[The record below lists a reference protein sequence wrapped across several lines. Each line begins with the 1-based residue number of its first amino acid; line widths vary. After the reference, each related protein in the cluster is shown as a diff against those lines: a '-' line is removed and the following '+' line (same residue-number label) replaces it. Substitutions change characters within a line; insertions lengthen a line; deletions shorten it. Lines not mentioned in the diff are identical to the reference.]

1 MTLRLAVNRQAW
13 LDHVHAQAALLG
25 DSQHLVPVVKGNGY
39 GFGRPILIE
48 QALSLANEIA
58 VGTVYEAHDVPASHT
73 PLVLTPV
80 GNDLPSSL
88 PNTAVLVVGSVHH
101 VNTLVS
107 HGWSGRVIIKLRSS
121 VQRFGIAGASGVAAL
136 VSAVNAA
143 GFEQHGWSVHPPLD
157 GSPADHAKE
166 ITQWLGL
173 VPNNLP
179 MYVSHVDAET
189 LNALRTAHPQRSI
202 IARSGTSLW
211 LGDKSM
217 LKLEVDVLDVS
228 RVNGGTAG
236 YRNTP
241 ITGSGSLVVVGC
253 GSSHGVVA
261 HAGDV
266 SPFHFAQQRIAML
279 EPPHMHS
286 TILFVPDGVAC
297 PTVHDLVDVQQPISR
312 VFVDTISWT

>member
-1 MTLRLAVNRQAW
+1 MTLRLTVNRQAW
-13 LDHVHAQAALLG
+13 LGHVHTQAALLG
-25 DSQHLVPVVKGNGY
+25 NSDLLVPVVKGNGY

-48 QALSLANEIA
+48 QALSIATEIA
-58 VGTVYEAHDVPASHT
+58 VGTVFEAHDVPASHT
-73 PLVLTPV
+73 PIVLTPV
-80 GNDLPSSL
+80 GNELPTSLPS
-88 PNTAVLVVGSVHH
+88 NAVLVVGSVQH

-121 VQRFGIAGASGVAAL
+121 VQRFGAARTDVASV

-157 GSPADHAKE
+157 GTAADHMQE
-166 ITQWLGL
+166 IAQWLSV

-179 MYVSHVDAET
+179 MYVSHVDADS
-189 LNALRTAHPQRSI
+189 LNALRAANQQRKI

-217 LKLEVDVLDVS
+217 LQLGTEVLDVS

-253 GSSHGVVA
+253 GSSHGVA
-261 HAGDV
+261 ANAGDL
-266 SPFHFAQQRIAML
+266 SPFHFAKQRLAML

-286 TILFVPDGVAC
+286 TILFVQDGATC
-297 PTVHDLVDVQQPISR
+297 PTVNDSVDVQQPLTR
-312 VFVDTISWT
+312 VFVDTIAWK

>member
-1 MTLRLAVNRQAW
+1 MTLRLTVNRQAW
-13 LDHVHAQAALLG
+13 LGHVHTYAAGLG

-39 GFGRPILIE
+39 GFGRPLLIE
-48 QALSLANEIA
+48 QALSIATEIA
-58 VGTVYEAHDVPASHT
+58 VGTVFEAYDIPASHT
-73 PLVLTPV
+73 PIVLTPV
-80 GNDLPSSL
+80 GDELPVSLPS
-88 PNTAVLVVGSVHH
+88 NAVLVVGSVQH

-121 VQRFGIAGASGVAAL
+121 VQRFGVAVADVASV
-136 VSAVNAA
+136 VSAVHAA

-157 GSPADHAKE
+157 GTAADHMQE
-166 ITQWLGL
+166 IAQWLSV

-179 MYVSHVDAET
+179 MYVSHVDADS
-189 LNALRTAHPQRSI
+189 LNALRTSHQQRKI

-217 LKLEVDVLDVS
+217 LTLGTDVLDVS

-241 ITGSGSLVVVGC
+241 ISGSGSLVVVGC

-261 HAGDV
+261 NAGDL
-266 SPFHFAQQRIAML
+266 SPFHFAQQRLTML

-286 TILFVPDGVAC
+286 TILFVQDGATC
-297 PTVHDLVDVQQPISR
+297 PTVNDIVDVQQPLTR
-312 VFVDTISWT
+312 VFVDTIAWK

>member
-1 MTLRLAVNRQAW
+1 MTLRLTVNRQAW
-13 LDHVHAQAALLG
+13 LSHVHAQAALLG
-25 DSQHLVPVVKGNGY
+25 KNKQLVPVVKGNGY

-48 QALSLANEIA
+48 QAMQFATEIA
-58 VGTVYEAHDVPASHT
+58 VGTVFEAHDIPASHT
-73 PLVLTPV
+73 PIVLTPV
-80 GNDLPSSL
+80 GNELPTSLPS
-88 PNTAVLVVGSVHH
+88 NAVLVVGSVHH

-121 VQRFGIAGASGVAAL
+121 VQRFGVAGSEVASV
-136 VSAVNAA
+136 VDAVNAA
-143 GFEQHGWSVHPPLD
+143 GFKQHGWSVHPPLD
-157 GSPADHAKE
+157 GATTDHAQE
-166 ITQWLGL
+166 IAQWINN

-179 MYVSHVDAET
+179 MYVSHVDAES
-189 LNALRTAHPQRSI
+189 LNELRAANQQRSI

-217 LKLEVDVLDVS
+217 LTLGTDVLDVS

-253 GSSHGVVA
+253 GSSHGVTTI
-261 HAGDV
+261 AGDL
-266 SPFHFAQQRIAML
+266 SPFHFAKQRITML

-286 TILFVPDGVAC
+286 TILFVQDGATC
-297 PTVHDLVDVQQPISR
+297 PTVNDIVDVQQPLTR
-312 VFVDTISWT
+312 VFVDSITWK

>member
-1 MTLRLAVNRQAW
+1 MTLRLTVNRQAW
-13 LDHVHAQAALLG
+13 LGHVHAQAALLG
-25 DSQHLVPVVKGNGY
+25 NSELLVPVVKGNGY

-48 QALSLANEIA
+48 QATQFASEIA
-58 VGTVYEAHDVPASHT
+58 VGTVFEAHDVPVSHT
-73 PLVLTPV
+73 PIVLTPV
-80 GNDLPSSL
+80 GNELPTSL
-88 PNTAVLVVGSVHH
+88 PRNAVLVVGSVQH

-121 VQRFGIAGASGVAAL
+121 VQRFGVTAGEL
-136 VSAVNAA
+136 VSVVGAVNAA

-157 GSPADHAKE
+157 GTTSAHAQE
-166 ITQWLGL
+166 IAQWLSV

-179 MYVSHVDAET
+179 MYVSHVDADSLNT
-189 LNALRTAHPQRSI
+189 LRAANQQRKI

-217 LKLEVDVLDVS
+217 LTLGTDVLDVS

-241 ITGSGSLVVVGC
+241 ISGSGSLVVVGC
-253 GSSHGVVA
+253 GSSHGVTA
-261 HAGDV
+261 NAGDL
-266 SPFHFAQQRIAML
+266 SPFHFAKQRLAML

-286 TILFVPDGVAC
+286 TILFIQDGENC
-297 PTVHDLVDVQQPISR
+297 PTVYDIVDVQQPLTR
-312 VFVDTISWT
+312 VFVDTIAWK

>member
-1 MTLRLAVNRQAW
+1 MTLRLTVNRQAW
-13 LDHVHAQAALLG
+13 LGHVHAQAALLG
-25 DSQHLVPVVKGNGY
+25 NSELLVPVVKGNGY

-48 QALSLANEIA
+48 QATQFASEIA
-58 VGTVYEAHDVPASHT
+58 VGTVFEAHDVPVSHT
-73 PLVLTPV
+73 PIVLTPV
-80 GNDLPSSL
+80 GNELPTSL
-88 PNTAVLVVGSVHH
+88 PHNAVLIVGSVQH

-121 VQRFGIAGASGVAAL
+121 VQRFGVTAGEL
-136 VSAVNAA
+136 VSVVGALNAA

-157 GSPADHAKE
+157 GTTSAHAQE
-166 ITQWLGL
+166 IAQWLSV

-179 MYVSHVDAET
+179 MYVSHVDADSLNT
-189 LNALRTAHPQRSI
+189 LRAANQQRKI

-217 LKLEVDVLDVS
+217 LTLGTDVLDVS

-241 ITGSGSLVVVGC
+241 ISGSGSLVVVGC
-253 GSSHGVVA
+253 GSSHGVTA
-261 HAGDV
+261 NAGDL
-266 SPFHFAQQRIAML
+266 SPFHFAKQRLAML

-286 TILFVPDGVAC
+286 TILFIQDGENC
-297 PTVHDLVDVQQPISR
+297 PTVNDIVDVQQPLTR
-312 VFVDTISWT
+312 VFVDTIAWK

>member
-1 MTLRLAVNRQAW
+1 MTLRLTVNRQAW
-13 LDHVHAQAALLG
+13 IDHVHTQAALLG
-25 DSQHLVPVVKGNGY
+25 NSELLVPVVKGNGY

-48 QALSLANEIA
+48 QALSIANEIA
-58 VGTVYEAHDVPASHT
+58 VGTVFEAQDIPGSLT
-73 PLVLTPV
+73 PIVLTPV
-80 GNDLPSSL
+80 GNELPTSL
-88 PNTAVLVVGSVHH
+88 PRNSVLVVGSVQH
-101 VNTLVS
+101 VNTLVA

-121 VQRFGIAGASGVAAL
+121 VQRFGATRADLASV
-136 VSAVNAA
+136 VSAINAA

-157 GSPADHAKE
+157 GTAADHMQE
-166 ITQWLGL
+166 IAQWLSV

-179 MYVSHVDAET
+179 MYVSHIDAST
-189 LNALRTAHPQRSI
+189 LNTLRTAHSQRKI
-202 IARSGTSLW
+202 VARSGTSLW

-217 LKLEVDVLDVS
+217 LTLGTDVLDVS

-261 HAGDV
+261 NAGDL
-266 SPFHFAQQRIAML
+266 SPFHFAKQRLAML

-286 TILFVPDGVAC
+286 TILFIQDGATC
-297 PTVHDLVDVQQPISR
+297 PTVNDIVDVQQPLTR
-312 VFVDTISWT
+312 VFVDTIAWK

>member
-1 MTLRLAVNRQAW
+1 MTLRLTVNRQAW
-13 LDHVHAQAALLG
+13 LGHVHAQAALLG
-25 DSQHLVPVVKGNGY
+25 NSELLVPVVKGNGY

-48 QALSLANEIA
+48 QATQFASEIA
-58 VGTVYEAHDVPASHT
+58 VGTVFEAHDVPVSHT
-73 PLVLTPV
+73 PIVLTPV
-80 GNDLPSSL
+80 GNELPTSL
-88 PNTAVLVVGSVHH
+88 PHNAVLIVGSVQH

-121 VQRFGIAGASGVAAL
+121 VQRFGVTAGEL
-136 VSAVNAA
+136 VSVVGAVNAA

-157 GSPADHAKE
+157 GTTSAHAQE
-166 ITQWLGL
+166 IAQWLNV

-179 MYVSHVDAET
+179 MYISHVDADSLNT
-189 LNALRTAHPQRSI
+189 LRAANQQRKI

-217 LKLEVDVLDVS
+217 LTLGTDVLDVS

-241 ITGSGSLVVVGC
+241 ISGSGSLVVVGC
-253 GSSHGVVA
+253 GSSHGVTA
-261 HAGDV
+261 NAGDL
-266 SPFHFAQQRIAML
+266 SPFHFAKQRLAML

-286 TILFVPDGVAC
+286 TILFIQDGENC
-297 PTVHDLVDVQQPISR
+297 PTVNDIVDVQQPLTR
-312 VFVDTISWT
+312 VFVDTIAWK

>member
-1 MTLRLAVNRQAW
+1 MTLRLTVNRQAW
-13 LDHVHAQAALLG
+13 LDHVHTQAELLG
-25 DSQHLVPVVKGNGY
+25 SNQLLVPVVKGNGY
-39 GFGRPILIE
+39 GFGRPLLIE
-48 QALSLANEIA
+48 QATQFATEIA
-58 VGTVYEAHDVPASHT
+58 VGTVFEAHDIPASHT
-73 PLVLTPV
+73 PIVLTPV
-80 GNDLPSSL
+80 GDELPTSL
-88 PNTAVLVVGSVHH
+88 PRTAVLVVGSVQH

-107 HGWSGRVIIKLRSS
+107 HGWTGRVIIKLRSS
-121 VQRFGIAGASGVAAL
+121 VQRFGVAGASGVASV

-157 GSPADHAKE
+157 GTAADHMQE
-166 ITQWLGL
+166 IAQWLSV

-179 MYVSHVDAET
+179 MYVSHVDADS
-189 LNALRTAHPQRSI
+189 LNALRTANQKRKI

-217 LKLEVDVLDVS
+217 LTLGTDVLDVS
-228 RVNGGTAG
+228 RVIGGTAG

-261 HAGDV
+261 NAGDL
-266 SPFHFAQQRIAML
+266 SPFHFAKQRLAML

-286 TILFVPDGVAC
+286 TILFIQDGATC
-297 PTVHDLVDVQQPISR
+297 PTVNDIVDVQQPLTR
-312 VFVDTISWT
+312 VFADTITWK

>member
-1 MTLRLAVNRQAW
+1 MTLRLTVNRQAW
-13 LDHVHAQAALLG
+13 LGHVHTQAALLG
-25 DSQHLVPVVKGNGY
+25 NSGLLVPVVKGNGY

-48 QALSLANEIA
+48 QATQFATEIA
-58 VGTVYEAHDVPASHT
+58 VGTVFEAHDIPLSHT
-73 PLVLTPV
+73 PIVLTPV
-80 GNDLPSSL
+80 GNELPTSLPSNS
-88 PNTAVLVVGSVHH
+88 VLVVGSVHH

-121 VQRFGIAGASGVAAL
+121 VQRFGAASSEVASV

-157 GSPADHAKE
+157 GAATDHAQE
-166 ITQWLGL
+166 IAQWLSV

-179 MYVSHVDAET
+179 MYVSHVDADS
-189 LNALRTAHPQRSI
+189 LKALRAANQQRNI

-217 LKLEVDVLDVS
+217 LALDVDVLEVKH
-228 RVNGGTAG
+228 VNGGTAG

-241 ITGSGSLVVVGC
+241 LTGSGSLVVVGC
-253 GSSHGVVA
+253 GSSHGVTTN
-261 HAGDV
+261 AGDL
-266 SPFHFAQQRIAML
+266 SPFHFAKQRLAML

-286 TILFVPDGVAC
+286 TILFLQDGQTC
-297 PTVHDLVDVQQPISR
+297 PTVKDTVDVQQPLTR
-312 VFVDTISWT
+312 VFVDTISWK